1 MVQIAWFM
9 IKVSFWMMVVF
20 GIFHFLTYKYLNPF
34 KLTMV
39 FGKKGSGKST
49 LMVRLAYKYLALGWN
64 VFCTERLD
72 GCIHIDYKDIGFK
85 NIPPYSV
92 LLVDEVGMIWDNR
105 HYKDFKT
112 EVRDWFKLQRHYKV
126 KVVLFSQTFDIDK
139 KLRDLT
145 DDMYLCVNVLRVFS
159 WAKRIT
165 RRVVLVK
172 PGPDTPA
179 RIDEELAYDSLLFW
193 PFGSRI
199 LTFIPKWSPFFDSH
213 NCPPLPEKEWVPEP
227 ELNIPKSLVRSRK
240 KAKRKT
246 KYRAVRKEVILWRS
260 EFHTKARVQFQHLR
274 SSCTSLWHRIK
285 EKFHLGHHRDDEW
298 I

>member
-1 MVQIAWFM
+1 MAFLLFVMKACFWFM
-9 IKVSFWMMVVF
+9 VIF
-20 GIFHFLTYKYLNPF
+20 GIFHLLTYKYLNPF

-49 LMVRLAYKYLALGWN
+49 LMVRLAYKYLARGWT

-72 GCIHIDYKDIGFK
+72 GCVHIDYRDIGYK

-92 LLVDEVGMIWDNR
+92 LLVDEVGTIWDNR
-105 HYKDFKT
+105 NYKDFKT

-145 DDMYLCVNVLRVFS
+145 DDMYLCTNVLRVFS

-179 RIDEELAYDSLLFW
+179 RIDEELAYDGLLWW

-199 LTFIPKWSPFFDSH
+199 LTFIPRWAPFFDSH
-213 NCPPLPEKEWVPEP
+213 NCPPLADAEWIPEP
-227 ELNIPKSLVRSRK
+227 ELNIPKSLQKTRK
-240 KAKRKT
+240 KARRKT
-246 KYRAVRKEVILWRS
+246 KYRVLRKELIL
-260 EFHTKARVQFQHLR
+260 LR
-274 SSCTSLWHRIK
+274 SHKKLMRQRKKQRT
-285 EKFHLGHHRDDEW
+285 
-298 I
+298 

>member
-1 MVQIAWFM
+1 MLFLFKCFFWFL
-9 IKVSFWMMVVF
+9 VVVL
-20 GIFHFLTYKYLNPF
+20 IWHFSTKKYLNPY
-34 KLTMV
+34 KLTMI

-49 LMVRLAYKYLALGWN
+49 LMVRMAYEYLTLGWT

-72 GCIHIDYKDIGFK
+72 GCIHIDYKDIGYK
-85 NIPPYSV
+85 QIPPHSL

-105 HYKDFKT
+105 NFKDFKT

-145 DDMYLCVNVLRVFS
+145 DDMFLCTNVLRIFS

-172 PGPDTPA
+172 PGNDSPA
-179 RIDEELAYDSLLFW
+179 RIDEELAYDGLIWW

-199 LTFIPKWSPFFDSH
+199 LTFIPHWAPYFDSH
-213 NCPPLPEKEWVPEP
+213 NCPELPEKAWAPEP
-227 ELNIPKSLVRSRK
+227 ELNVPKSLRKSRK
-240 KAKRKT
+240 KAARRHGRSKQHK
-246 KYRAVRKEVILWRS
+246 AVILLRWIVLVFDEES
-260 EFHTKARVQFQHLR
+260 LSLLLDEALAVWSPLRVVDSF
-274 SSCTSLWHRIK
+274 SLS
-285 EKFHLGHHRDDEW
+285 LYN
-298 I
+298 